1 MISHSKPRY
10 PKVPDIA
17 KCSEADRTEAA
28 NILDNATKESLLS
41 GDVVD
46 ANATTNATTNAT
58 NVNREETDIGP
69 SSSANVA
76 ALVEK
81 AKLDFCEAEESCKVE
96 SLESDTESE
105 SLGRKMILLVA
116 ANTGSWD
123 WRLEIF
129 LNLVMKYHG
138 SGGYKSF

>member
-1 MISHSKPRY
+1 MQTP
-10 PKVPDIA
+10 V
-17 KCSEADRTEAA
+17 
-28 NILDNATKESLLS
+28 LLLCVWM
-41 GDVVD
+41 DPTT
-46 ANATTNATTNAT
+46 TTNATTNAT
-58 NVNREETDIGP
+58 NVNREEMDIGP
-69 SSSANVA
+69 SSSANVR

-129 LNLVMKYHG
+129 LNLAMK
-138 SGGYKSF
+138 

>member
-1 MISHSKPRY
+1 MNITISHPKPRY
-10 PKVPDIA
+10 PKIPDIA
-17 KCSEADRTEAA
+17 KCTEEDKTEAA
-28 NILDNATKESLLS
+28 NILASATKESLLP
-41 GDVVD
+41 GNVVD
-46 ANATTNATTNAT
+46 ANATTNATTNAAT

-123 WRLEIF
+123 WR
-129 LNLVMKYHG
+129 
-138 SGGYKSF
+138 